1 MGCLALGAPS
11 PGRVTGRRQ
20 RARGW
25 EGGRGDGFSLS
36 PQTRFSTASRC
47 LTAGTPTPTPGCED
61 GGGGGERAQ
70 GDGRTHGHGPN
81 AGAAGPCAQKPDTP
95 MQACYPDRGHGG
107 VPRGIPSWF
116 ARGGG
121 SGLLLSIP
129 LARWLPVGL
138 RRGALPKNS
147 GYPASTVQL
156 PLKPWGQRGRASP
169 LRKKEQSGG
178 PEWAP
183 GGVKAHGSCRAQHP
197 CHRVTPSPHRAARG
211 LQKPQAMPWNPP
223 PVSPWHTRILHQER
237 GEQGKGGGGT
247 TDRGVGGEMCF
258 TNYR

>member
-1 MGCLALGAPS
+1 
-11 PGRVTGRRQ
+11 
-20 RARGW
+20 
-25 EGGRGDGFSLS
+25 
-36 PQTRFSTASRC
+36 
-47 LTAGTPTPTPGCED
+47 
-61 GGGGGERAQ
+61 
-70 GDGRTHGHGPN
+70 
-81 AGAAGPCAQKPDTP
+81 

-223 PVSPWHTRILHQER
+223 PRVPVAHPHPPPGAWRARE
-237 GEQGKGGGGT
+237 GGGGEPT
-247 TDRGVGGEMCF
+247 AGWGEKCASQITVSTKCPF
-258 TNYR
+258 LSRLDGYSIFSSNACLLKW